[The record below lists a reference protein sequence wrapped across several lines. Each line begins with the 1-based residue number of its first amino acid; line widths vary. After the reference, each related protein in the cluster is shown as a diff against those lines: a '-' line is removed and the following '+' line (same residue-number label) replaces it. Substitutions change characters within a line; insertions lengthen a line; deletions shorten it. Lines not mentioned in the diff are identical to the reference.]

1 MGEVQ
6 SSAAVI
12 VRYMEEKDLQQ
23 VAELESLCFSEA
35 WSLKLLR
42 DSFLGQWDTLFVA
55 ELQRRVCGYAI
66 LRIVAGEGEIQRI
79 AVHPDFRRLGI
90 GSKLMEAMDVF
101 SREKKT
107 GATTLE
113 VRAGNTG
120 AIGLYKS
127 YGFVEEGLRKG
138 YYRNPVE
145 DAVIMWKRRP

>member
-6 SSAAVI
+6 SSTAVI
-12 VRYMEEKDLQQ
+12 VRYMEERDLQQ
-23 VAELESLCFSEA
+23 AAELECLCFSEP
-35 WSLKLLR
+35 WSLKLLQ
-42 DSFLGQWDTLFVA
+42 DSFWGQWDTLFAA
-55 ELQRRVCGYAI
+55 ELCGKVRGYAV

-90 GSKLMEAMDVF
+90 GSKLMETMDLF
-101 SREKKT
+101 SSAKKV

-113 VRAGNTG
+113 VRAGNQG

-127 YGFVEEGLRKG
+127 FGFAEEGLRKA

-145 DAVIMWKRRP
+145 DAVIMWRRRP

>member
-55 ELQRRVCGYAI
+55 ELQKPFI
-66 LRIVAGEGEIQRI
+66 LSLLLSELFLYFWYSCSAFTHSLFIWCFGQ
-79 AVHPDFRRLGI
+79 
-90 GSKLMEAMDVF
+90 SCQN
-101 SREKKT
+101 
-107 GATTLE
+107 
-113 VRAGNTG
+113 RAGNMFL
-120 AIGLYKS
+120 A
-127 YGFVEEGLRKG
+127 
-138 YYRNPVE
+138 
-145 DAVIMWKRRP
+145 

>member
-55 ELQRRVCGYAI
+55 ELQ
-66 LRIVAGEGEIQRI
+66 
-79 AVHPDFRRLGI
+79 
-90 GSKLMEAMDVF
+90 K
-101 SREKKT
+101 
-107 GATTLE
+107 
-113 VRAGNTG
+113 RA
-120 AIGLYKS
+120 
-127 YGFVEEGLRKG
+127 
-138 YYRNPVE
+138 
-145 DAVIMWKRRP
+145 